1 MTVMQP
7 PINCLLAALPAAVA
21 AEWRPHMEEI
31 SLPEGHVLCEP
42 GQSLSHVYF
51 PTTAIVSWQY
61 ILDTG
66 DCTEIAMVGREG
78 LVGLYMLMGAQYS
91 NNQAVVQTKG
101 KFIRLK
107 LDVVLRSF
115 RKYQD
120 VQRRIMLFA
129 QAMISQMSQGNVCR
143 QHHNLDQQLS
153 RLLLM
158 ILDRQTGLQVHKT
171 HEALAQLLGVRRE
184 GVSLAA
190 ARLMKKGVL
199 DYSRGR
205 IRVLNREGLMANSCE
220 CYRQLQQQYQPLL
233 KCSEQSTYAQTETI

>member
-1 MTVMQP
+1 
-7 PINCLLAALPAAVA
+7 
-21 AEWRPHMEEI
+21 MEEI
-31 SLPEGHVLCEP
+31 SLPEGHIVCEP

-61 ILDTG
+61 ILETG

-78 LVGLYMLMGAQYS
+78 LVGLYLLMGAQYS
-91 NNQAVVQTKG
+91 SNQAIVQTGG

-115 RKYQD
+115 RRIQD
-120 VQRRIMLFA
+120 VQHRIMLFA

-143 QHHNLDQQLS
+143 QHHSLDQQLS
-153 RLLLM
+153 KMLLM
-158 ILDRQTGLQVHKT
+158 ILDRQGGLQVHKT

-190 ARLMKKGVL
+190 AKLMKEGML
-199 DYSRGR
+199 NYARGR
-205 IRVLNREGLMANSCE
+205 IQVLNREGLMQHSCE

-233 KCSEQSTYAQTETI
+233 KCSDLNTLPQTDTI